1 MYQPLQ
7 LGFWWKLKKKIK
19 CSQLALCHTFKL
31 DTDDL
36 KSNLWE
42 TFEVGHLLVEN
53 FYFRNAYC
61 SLDCIL
67 SGTSSFPLSRLIHHE
82 IGKETSSLECKCR
95 FCRSCHKYI
104 LVPGENYLLK
114 TERLIDCS
122 VKAAQ
127 PELPNVKEKFRFV
140 LWLEIDVPETALYF
154 TTDIGM
160 QYEM

>member
-1 MYQPLQ
+1 M
-7 LGFWWKLKKKIK
+7 
-19 CSQLALCHTFKL
+19 
-31 DTDDL
+31 
-36 KSNLWE
+36 
-42 TFEVGHLLVEN
+42 
-53 FYFRNAYC
+53 
-61 SLDCIL
+61 
-67 SGTSSFPLSRLIHHE
+67 
-82 IGKETSSLECKCR
+82 
-95 FCRSCHKYI
+95 
-104 LVPGENYLLK
+104 PGENYLLK